1 MRRNGKC
8 FVQAGPRGSS
18 CAAAASQRSLARRGG
33 REFSVRLPVLRF
45 ALVILCLPSTDGS
58 EPFTGCQEH
67 AADDFFSTDLSS
79 DLFPHNDYD
88 FAQASGLH
96 PTQPVPDEMCDLTIY
111 PGFEADLAYVGIAF
125 QTNLAFVIPWLY
137 YRAFHLPETATSAAK
152 YLQQTICVQPGTCE
166 WPPFEPRSHLNLRIR

>member
-1 MRRNGKC
+1 M
-8 FVQAGPRGSS
+8 
-18 CAAAASQRSLARRGG
+18 
-33 REFSVRLPVLRF
+33 RLPVLRF

-88 FAQASGLH
+88 PLASGFH
-96 PTQPVPDEMCDLTIY
+96 PTLPVPDETCDLTIS
-111 PGFEADLAYVGIAF
+111 PGFEAEFGYPA
-125 QTNLAFVIPWLY
+125 NLAMVVPWLY
-137 YRAFHLPETATSAAK
+137 YRAYHMETAKSPAK

-166 WPPFEPRSHLNLRIR
+166 WPPFEPRSHLNLRIC